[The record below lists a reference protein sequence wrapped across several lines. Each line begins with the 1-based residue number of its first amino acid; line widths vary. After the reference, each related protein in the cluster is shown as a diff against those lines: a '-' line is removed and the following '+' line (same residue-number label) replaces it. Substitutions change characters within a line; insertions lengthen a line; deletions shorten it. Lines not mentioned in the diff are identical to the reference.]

1 MKWPLWRR
9 QQDRQLDEE
18 LRSHLALAIQDR
30 IDRGESPEHAAE
42 AARREFG
49 NVLLVRE
56 TVRDMW
62 GWTPIEQ
69 FWQDLG
75 YARRALWKAR
85 AFTVAAVLT
94 LSLGIGANT
103 AMFSVVRAV
112 ILRPLPF
119 AEPDRLVAVNETD
132 LRSATPR
139 AVVGLVAGFL
149 RLAQRYANAGVNGRV
164 SRRQL
169 HRHRTRSVSTC
180 AWRRR
185 LGESLLHARCR
196 TIFGSRISRGR
207 RTRRRQCRR

>member
-9 QQDRQLDEE
+9 HQDRQLDEE
-18 LRSHLALAIQDR
+18 LHSHLELATQDR

-56 TVRDMW
+56 TVPDMW

-75 YARRALWKAR
+75 YASRALWKAR
-85 AFTVAAVLT
+85 AFTMAAVLT

-103 AMFSVVRAV
+103 AMFSVVQAV

-119 AEPDRLVAVNETD
+119 AEPDRLVAVNEID
-132 LRSATPR
+132 LRSGTPR
-139 AVVGLVAGFL
+139 ALSVSWPDFFDWRRDTQTLESMAAL
-149 RLAQRYANAGVNGRV
+149 

-169 HRHRTRSVSTC
+169 HRHRTRAVSTC
-180 AWRRR
+180 ARRRR
-185 LGESLLHARCR
+185 LCESLLHAWCR
-196 TIFGSRISRGR
+196 TIARSRISRA
-207 RTRRRQCRR
+207 TKSTPVPMSW